1 MGYRTIEEMYT
12 KDGIYVDRVNRF
24 NDMYGVN
31 GAKARMWFFLYN
43 CTADENLSWAVCTI
57 QGDEGAVYANERYEQ
72 ATEEPVEETTE
83 E

>member
-24 NDMYGVN
+24 EDIYGVN

-57 QGDEGAVYANERYEQ
+57 QNDEGAVYANERYEQ
-72 ATEEPVEETTE
+72 ATEEPVEETAE
-83 E
+83 